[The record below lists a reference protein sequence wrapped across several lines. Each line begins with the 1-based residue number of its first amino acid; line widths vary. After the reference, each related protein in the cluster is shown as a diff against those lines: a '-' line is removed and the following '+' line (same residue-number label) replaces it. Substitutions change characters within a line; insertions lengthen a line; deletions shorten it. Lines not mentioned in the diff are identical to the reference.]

1 MSKIHNKK
9 VKYHKKKTNSK
20 KKKKKTERK
29 KKKKESLYGG
39 CGILDY
45 LLDLLKQCEV

>member
-1 MSKIHNKK
+1 MRKIPNKK
-9 VKYHKKKTNSK
+9 VNDHKKKTHRK
-20 KKKKKTERK
+20 KKKKKTVRK